1 MYNFFSYY
9 PILFNYQFPIFNYY
23 SYLCTRNKL
32 KRSMINRELIR
43 IKLVQVL
50 YSYIQKG
57 THNPDVAEKE
67 LQLSLD
73 KAYDL
78 YNYLLMLLVEVSR
91 MSVRML
97 EVHEKRSKKLK
108 DGIKWSHKFVDNRFI
123 IQLESNRQLRDY
135 CSEHELSWADHE
147 IFVRD
152 LYNKVEASEF
162 YKQYMESE
170 TSSYEEDRE
179 VWRLIYRNLICNN
192 EELSDLLEDT
202 NVYWNDDKTIVDT
215 FVLKTIN
222 RFSENSTSTW
232 PLMPE
237 YKSDADLDFAKKL
250 LYRAIMGQEHFNEL
264 ISSTTRKWDFKR
276 IALMDRIILQLGLA
290 EILTFPNI
298 PLSVSINEYV
308 DIAKMY
314 STPKSDK
321 YINATLDAIAK
332 KLLAE
337 GKLVKEETTN
347 Q

>member
-1 MYNFFSYY
+1 
-9 PILFNYQFPIFNYY
+9 
-23 SYLCTRNKL
+23 
-32 KRSMINRELIR
+32 MINRELIR
-43 IKLVQVL
+43 IKVVQVL
-50 YSYIQKG
+50 YSYLQKG

-67 LQLSLD
+67 LLLSLD

-97 EVHEKRSKKLK
+97 EVYEKRSKKLK
-108 DGIKWSHKFVDNRFI
+108 DGIKWSHRFVDNRFI

-135 CSEHELSWADHE
+135 CSEHDLSWADHE
-147 IFVRD
+147 TFVRD

-162 YKQYMESE
+162 YKDYMASE
-170 TSSYEEDRE
+170 TTSYEKDRE
-179 VWRLIYRNLICNN
+179 VWRLIYRHLIVGN

-202 NVYWNDDKTIVDT
+202 NIYWNDDKAIVDT

-222 RFSENSTSTW
+222 RFTENTTSTF

-250 LYRAIMGQEHFNEL
+250 IYRAIVGQEHYGEL
-264 ISSTTRKWDFKR
+264 ISGTTRKWDFKR
-276 IALMDRIILQLGLA
+276 IALMDRVILQLGLA
-290 EILTFPNI
+290 EITTFPNI

-332 KLLAE
+332 RLIEE
-337 GKLVKEETTN
+337 GKLVKEE
-347 Q
+347 

>member
-1 MYNFFSYY
+1 
-9 PILFNYQFPIFNYY
+9 
-23 SYLCTRNKL
+23 
-32 KRSMINRELIR
+32 MINRELIR
-43 IKLVQVL
+43 IKVVQVL
-50 YSYIQKG
+50 YSYLQKG

-67 LQLSLD
+67 LLLSLD

-97 EVHEKRSKKLK
+97 EVYEKRSKKLK
-108 DGIKWSHKFVDNRFI
+108 DGIKWSHRFVDNRFI

-135 CSEHELSWADHE
+135 CSEHDLSWADHE
-147 IFVRD
+147 AFVRD

-162 YKQYMESE
+162 YKDYMASE
-170 TSSYEEDRE
+170 TTSYEMDRE
-179 VWRLIYRNLICNN
+179 VWRLIYRHLIVGN

-202 NVYWNDDKTIVDT
+202 NIYWNDDKTIVDT

-222 RFSENSTSTW
+222 RFTENTTSTF

-250 LYRAIMGQEHFNEL
+250 LYRAIVGQEHYGEL
-264 ISSTTRKWDFKR
+264 ISGTTRKWDFKR
-276 IALMDRIILQLGLA
+276 IALMDRVILQLGLA
-290 EILTFPNI
+290 EITTFPNI

-321 YINATLDAIAK
+321 YINATLDTIAK
-332 KLLAE
+332 RLIEE
-337 GKLVKEETTN
+337 GKLTKDSPTDK
-347 Q
+347 

>member
-1 MYNFFSYY
+1 
-9 PILFNYQFPIFNYY
+9 
-23 SYLCTRNKL
+23 
-32 KRSMINRELIR
+32 MINRELIR

-50 YSYIQKG
+50 YSYLQKG
-57 THNPDVAEKE
+57 SYNPDACEKE
-67 LQLSLD
+67 LLLSLD

-78 YNYLLMLLVEVSR
+78 YNFLLMLLVEVGR
-91 MSVRML
+91 MSVRMF
-97 EVHEKRSKKLK
+97 EVHQARSKKLK
-108 DGIKWSHKFVDNRFI
+108 DGIVWSRKFVDNRFI
-123 IQLESNRQLRDY
+123 IQLDSNRQLRDY
-135 CSEHELSWADHE
+135 CTEQALSWADHE
-147 IFVRD
+147 KFVRN
-152 LYNKVEASEF
+152 LYNKIEESDI
-162 YKQYMESE
+162 YKNYMESG

-179 VWRLIYRNLICNN
+179 IWRLIYRHFICNN
-192 EELSDLLEDT
+192 DELADLLEDI
-202 NVYWNDDKTIVDT
+202 NVYWNDDKAIVDT

-222 RFSENSTSTW
+222 RFKDNSTSTW

-237 YKSDADLDFAKKL
+237 YKTDADLDFAKKL
-250 LYRAIMGQEHFNEL
+250 LSRAIMGQEHYNEL

-332 KLLAE
+332 KLMEE
-337 GKLVKEETTN
+337 GKLVKEDTN
-347 Q
+347 QTQNN

>member
-9 PILFNYQFPIFNYY
+9 PILFKFQFPIFNYY
-23 SYLCTRNKL
+23 SYLCTRIKL

-97 EVHEKRSKKLK
+97 EVYEKRSKKLK
-108 DGIKWSHKFVDNRFI
+108 DGIKWSHRFVDNRFI

-135 CSEHELSWADHE
+135 CSEHDLSWADHE
-147 IFVRD
+147 AFVRD

-162 YKQYMESE
+162 YKDYMASE
-170 TSSYEEDRE
+170 TTSYEMDRE
-179 VWRLIYRNLICNN
+179 VWRLIYRHLIVGN

-202 NVYWNDDKTIVDT
+202 NIYWNDDKTIVDT

-222 RFSENSTSTW
+222 RFTENTTSTF

-250 LYRAIMGQEHFNEL
+250 LYRAIVGQEHYGEL
-264 ISSTTRKWDFKR
+264 ISGTTRKWDFKR
-276 IALMDRIILQLGLA
+276 IALMDRVILQLGLA
-290 EILTFPNI
+290 EITTFPSI

-321 YINATLDAIAK
+321 YINATLDTIAK
-332 KLLAE
+332 RLIEE
-337 GKLVKEETTN
+337 GKLTKDIPTDN
-347 Q
+347 

>member
-1 MYNFFSYY
+1 M
-9 PILFNYQFPIFNYY
+9 NYFVT
-23 SYLCTRNKL
+23 LHANKS

-50 YSYIQKG
+50 YSYMQKG
-57 THNPDVAEKE
+57 THNPDIAEKE
-67 LQLSLD
+67 LLLSLD

-78 YNYLLMLLVEVSR
+78 YNYLLLLMVEVSR

-97 EVHEKRSKKLK
+97 EVYENRSKKLK

-135 CSEHELSWADHE
+135 CSEHELSWADYE
-147 IFVRD
+147 TFVRNI
-152 LYNKVEASEF
+152 YYKVEESEF
-162 YKQYMESE
+162 YKNYMASE

-179 VWRLIYRNLICNN
+179 MWRLIYRNLIVGN
-192 EELSDLLEDT
+192 EELSDLLEDI
-202 NVYWNDDKTIVDT
+202 NVYWNDDKTIIDT

-222 RFSENSTSTW
+222 RFTENSTSTQ

-237 YKSDADLDFAKKL
+237 YKSDTDRDFATKL
-250 LYRAIMGQEHFNEL
+250 LYRAIVGQEYFNEL
-264 ISSTTRKWDFKR
+264 VSSTTRKWDFKR

-290 EILTFPNI
+290 EITTFPNI

-314 STPKSDK
+314 STPKSGK
-321 YINATLDAIAK
+321 YINATLDSIAK
-332 KLLAE
+332 RLIEE
-337 GKLVKEETTN
+337 GKLVKEETN
-347 Q
+347 

>member
-1 MYNFFSYY
+1 
-9 PILFNYQFPIFNYY
+9 
-23 SYLCTRNKL
+23 
-32 KRSMINRELIR
+32 MINRELIR

-50 YSYIQKG
+50 YSYLQKG
-57 THNPDVAEKE
+57 SHNPDACEKE
-67 LQLSLD
+67 LLLSLD

-78 YNYLLMLLVEVSR
+78 YNYMLLLMVEVSR

-97 EVHEKRSKKLK
+97 EMRQARSKKLK
-108 DGIKWSHKFVDNRFI
+108 DGIKWNRKFIDNRFI

-135 CSEHELSWADHE
+135 CSEQALSWADQE
-147 IFVRD
+147 EYVRS
-152 LYNKVEASEF
+152 LYNKIEESE
-162 YKQYMESE
+162 YYQQYMASE

-179 VWRLIYRNLICNN
+179 IWRLIYRHIICNN
-192 EELSDLLEDT
+192 DELADLLEDI
-202 NVYWNDDKTIVDT
+202 NVYWNDDKAIIDT

-222 RFSENSTSTW
+222 RFTENSTASQ

-237 YKSDADLDFAKKL
+237 FKTDADRDFATKL
-250 LYRAIMGQEHFNEL
+250 LHRAIMGQEYFNNLVGE
-264 ISSTTRKWDFKR
+264 TTRKWDFKR

-290 EILTFPNI
+290 EITSFPNI

-332 KLLAE
+332 KLIEE
-337 GKLVKEETTN
+337 GKLTKEPSALPQEEETSQDN
-347 Q
+347 

>member
-1 MYNFFSYY
+1 
-9 PILFNYQFPIFNYY
+9 
-23 SYLCTRNKL
+23 
-32 KRSMINRELIR
+32 MINRELIR
-43 IKLVQVL
+43 IKVVQVL
-50 YSYIQKG
+50 YSYLQKG

-67 LQLSLD
+67 LLLSLD

-97 EVHEKRSKKLK
+97 EVYEKRSKKLK
-108 DGIKWSHKFVDNRFI
+108 DGIKWSHRFVDNRFI

-135 CSEHELSWADHE
+135 CSEHDLSWADHE
-147 IFVRD
+147 TFVRD

-162 YKQYMESE
+162 YKDYMASE
-170 TSSYEEDRE
+170 TTSYEKDRE
-179 VWRLIYRNLICNN
+179 IWRLIYRHLIVGN

-202 NVYWNDDKTIVDT
+202 NIYWNDDKAIVDT

-222 RFSENSTSTW
+222 RFTENTTSTF

-250 LYRAIMGQEHFNEL
+250 IYRAIVGQEHYGEL
-264 ISSTTRKWDFKR
+264 ISGTTRKWDFKR
-276 IALMDRIILQLGLA
+276 IALMDRVILQLGLA
-290 EILTFPNI
+290 EITTFPNI

-332 KLLAE
+332 RLIEE
-337 GKLVKEETTN
+337 GKLTKDSPTAKED
-347 Q
+347 